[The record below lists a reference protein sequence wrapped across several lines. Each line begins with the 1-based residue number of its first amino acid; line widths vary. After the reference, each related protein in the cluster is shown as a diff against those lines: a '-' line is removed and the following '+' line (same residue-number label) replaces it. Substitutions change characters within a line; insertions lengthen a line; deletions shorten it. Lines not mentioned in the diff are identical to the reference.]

1 MFNRGVS
8 EVSVTLGDLINND
21 IAFMCICTHSATFS
35 VKDLLEV
42 YPPETSYDDIR
53 RNARCTMCGRK
64 GYTELR
70 IIYVGGSMSAMA
82 GGNQKKTD

>member
-1 MFNRGVS
+1 
-8 EVSVTLGDLINND
+8 VSVTLADLVNND
-21 IAFMCICTHSATFS
+21 IAFMCICNHSAVHS

-42 YPPETSYDDIR
+42 YPPSTSYDDIR

-70 IIYVGGSMSAMA
+70 IIYVGGSKSALK
-82 GGNQKKTD
+82 GGNQQKP

>member
-1 MFNRGVS
+1 M
-8 EVSVTLGDLINND
+8 SVTLADLVNND
-21 IAFMCICTHSATFS
+21 IAFMCICNHSAVHS

-42 YPPETSYDDIR
+42 YPPSTSYDDIR

-70 IIYVGGSMSAMA
+70 IIYVGGSKSALK
-82 GGNQKKTD
+82 GGNQQKP